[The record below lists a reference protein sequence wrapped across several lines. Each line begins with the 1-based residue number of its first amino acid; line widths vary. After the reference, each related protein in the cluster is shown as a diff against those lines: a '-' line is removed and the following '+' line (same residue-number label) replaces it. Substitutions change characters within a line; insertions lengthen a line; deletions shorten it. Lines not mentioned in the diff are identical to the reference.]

1 MKSDEF
7 LDFVETEILED
18 EKKLI
23 EQRLAY
29 EITRESFESLLD
41 KVSVY
46 RKAKQLSANIG
57 YSSYFEEKADQLEK
71 LDKKDSLLDDR
82 QATIQS
88 NLKSISGI
96 IKQEDE
102 LRLKRMVF
110 RVSRGSY
117 NFIII
122 TKYRKGHTNIFRFR

>member
-23 EQRLAY
+23 EQRLAF

-57 YSSYFEEKADQLEK
+57 YSSYFEEKADQL
-71 LDKKDSLLDDR
+71 DSLLDD
-82 QATIQS
+82 QHATIQS
-88 NLKSISGI
+88 DLKSISGI